1 MRVAIQALAAILKA
15 LAKPNSNWTA
25 PRSPEGRADRAP
37 DPAGARARIR
47 CGGHRGSARRG
58 LPGRAPHA
66 RDRGCRGRL
75 SGQDRR
81 SGGAV
86 PAIPFMQREIQD
98 AAYRYQQEI
107 ETHARVVVGVNEFVT
122 EAPPP
127 AALFQSDPARR
138 PRQADRLPTS
148 GDGGTGSGG
157 TGPRRPGG
165 GARDRQ
171 SRAPA
176 ARRRA
181 SRRHPGEIGTR
192 LRARSSAFTA
202 HRWHSDPVRRTRLA
216 LGSRPWSAPRLPR
229 WPCLVPPAP
238 RGRTCC
244 RTWARPTRRWPRSW

>member
-1 MRVAIQALAAILKA
+1 MRVAIQALAAILGGCWS
-15 LAKPNSNWTA
+15 PTRTRWTK
-25 PRSPEGRADRAP
+25 RSRSLRSGRADRAP
-37 DPAGARARIR
+37 DPAGARVRIR
-47 CGGHRGSARRG
+47 CGGHRGSRSGG

-81 SGGAV
+81 LGARCRRSRSCSGRSRMRPTATSKD
-86 PAIPFMQREIQD
+86 RD
-98 AAYRYQQEI
+98 AR
-107 ETHARVVVGVNEFVT
+107 ARVVVVNEFVT

-127 AALFQSDPARR
+127 AALFQPDPGAEA
-138 PRQADRLPTS
+138 RQAERLADLRRRRDRI
-148 GDGGTGSGG
+148 GRN
-157 TGPRRPGG
+157 GPSTPWRR

-176 ARRRA
+176 AVRA
-181 SRRHPGEIGTR
+181 DVTLGRSARGS
-192 LRARSSAFTA
+192 ARSSAFTA
-202 HRWHSDPVRRTRLA
+202 HRHSDPVRRTRLA
-216 LGSRPWSAPRLPR
+216 PGAGPWSAPRLPR